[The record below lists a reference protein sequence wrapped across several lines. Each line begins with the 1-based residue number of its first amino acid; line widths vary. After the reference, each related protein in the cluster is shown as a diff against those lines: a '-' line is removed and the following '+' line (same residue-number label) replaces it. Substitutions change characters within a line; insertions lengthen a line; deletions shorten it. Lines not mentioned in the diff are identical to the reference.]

1 MSFATSRRRAIS
13 LLAAVTLVP
22 LVTVLQPSATSA
34 DTGPNPVLY
43 WSAVAESAIAAG
55 RPPASSTV
63 LGAMVHGAIYD
74 AVAAVD
80 PGLEPFVTD
89 VDAAPG
95 ASVDAAVAQAA
106 RDVLVARVP
115 AQAGAVQTAFDAYVA
130 GIPAGQAKAAGSA
143 AGAAAAAG
151 MLAAR
156 HGDHY
161 DDVVPYVQPTPG
173 PGVFEP
179 IAPTTPVD
187 TKLPFVRPFTYD
199 SPADNLAR
207 EPYSLTS
214 KKYAADVR
222 ELTALGRA
230 TGSSRTDEQT
240 ETVRFFTDQ
249 TFVQYSRALRGLV
262 AERGLD
268 VSESARLLGYVHV
281 AAADTMIS
289 CWDAKFHY
297 MFWRPNHAIQRADT
311 DGNPGTTADA
321 TWTPLVTGNHP
332 EYPSGHACITA
343 AVTEALRGYFQTK
356 HVELTVTSTVVG
368 SSRTYQSLDDLVAD
382 VADARVWGGLHYR
395 TTMDETAKEYPRI
408 AREVGK
414 RYFLRTAH

>member
-1 MSFATSRRRAIS
+1 
-13 LLAAVTLVP
+13 
-22 LVTVLQPSATSA
+22 
-34 DTGPNPVLY
+34 
-43 WSAVAESAIAAG
+43 
-55 RPPASSTV
+55 
-63 LGAMVHGAIYD
+63 MVHGAIYD

-80 PGLEPFVTD
+80 PGLEPFVTE

-95 ASVDAAVAQAA
+95 ASVEAAVAQAA

-115 AQAGAVQTAFDAYVA
+115 GQAGAVQTAFDAYVA
-130 GIPAGQAKAAGSA
+130 GIPAGPAKAAGSA

-156 HGDHY
+156 HGDRY
-161 DDVVPYVQPTPG
+161 DDVVAYVQPTPG

-179 IAPTTPVD
+179 IAATAPVD

-199 SPADNLAR
+199 SPVDYRPR
-207 EPYSLTS
+207 EPYALTG

-222 ELTALGRA
+222 ELTVLGRA
-230 TGSSRTDEQT
+230 TGSERTDQQT
-240 ETVRFFTDQ
+240 ETVRFYTDQ

-262 AERGLD
+262 EERGLD

-281 AAADTMIS
+281 AAADTMIA

-311 DGNPGTTADA
+311 DGNPGTTADS

-332 EYPSGHACITA
+332 EYPSGHACFTA

-356 HVELTVTSTVVG
+356 HVELTITSTVVG
-368 SSRTYQSLDDLVAD
+368 TSRTYERLDDLVAD

-395 TTMDETAKEYPRI
+395 TTMEETAKHYPRI

-414 RYFLRTAH
+414 HYFLRTAH

>member
-1 MSFATSRRRAIS
+1 MSFAMPQRRAIG
-13 LLAAVTLVP
+13 LIAAVTLVP
-22 LVTVLQPSATSA
+22 VVTLARPTVTSA
-34 DTGPNPVLY
+34 DTGPNPVLH
-43 WSAVAESAIAAG
+43 WSAVAETAISAG

-63 LGAMVHGAIYD
+63 LGGMVHGAIYD
-74 AVAAVD
+74 AVAAID
-80 PGLEPFVTD
+80 PGLAPFVTD

-95 ASVDAAVAQAA
+95 ASVEAAVAQAA

-115 AQAGAVQTAFDAYVA
+115 AQAGAVQTAFETYVA
-130 GIPAGQAKAAGSA
+130 GIPAGPAKAAGSA

-161 DDVVPYVQPTPG
+161 DDVVAYVQPTPG

-199 SPADNLAR
+199 SPVDLR
-207 EPYSLTS
+207 PGEPYAVTG

-230 TGSSRTDEQT
+230 TGSERTDQQT

-281 AAADTMIS
+281 AAADTMIA

-311 DGNPGTTADA
+311 DDNPGTTADS

-368 SSRTYQSLDDLVAD
+368 TSRTYDRLDDLVAD

-395 TTMDETAKEYPRI
+395 TTMEETAKHYPPI

-414 RYFLRTAH
+414 HYFLRTAH